1 MIRKFHP
8 KQGGKENIQTV
19 KSINVVLPFP
29 FPLRNIFMNVI
40 YKLYLYKKEH
50 EVNKSNQVLLP
61 SDSLPP
67 KEFLQNPNTPKL
79 SNSGKKRRSIIN
91 SDIIA
96 SKRLKYISYF
106 ETEASD
112 ERSVSNTDSNILP
125 SQKNKWS
132 NRCFLKIPDK
142 GYSIMQL
149 ISKSTR
155 THC

>member
-1 MIRKFHP
+1 MDTGIYFQIRNIMMRRFHP

-67 KEFLQNPNTPKL
+67 KEFLQNLNTPKV
-79 SNSGKKRRSIIN
+79 SNSGKKGEVLQIQ
-91 SDIIA
+91 
-96 SKRLKYISYF
+96 
-106 ETEASD
+106 
-112 ERSVSNTDSNILP
+112 ILL
-125 SQKNKWS
+125 QA
-132 NRCFLKIPDK
+132 RD
-142 GYSIMQL
+142 
-149 ISKSTR
+149 
-155 THC
+155 